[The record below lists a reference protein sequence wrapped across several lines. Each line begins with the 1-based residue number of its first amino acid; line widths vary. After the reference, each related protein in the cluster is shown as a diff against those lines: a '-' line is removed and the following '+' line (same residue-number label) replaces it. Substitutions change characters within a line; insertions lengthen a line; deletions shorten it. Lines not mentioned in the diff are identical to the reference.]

1 MFKEEIAFLDAAR
14 ARAHFEGLARALE
27 PELVG
32 RIGHLL
38 AASPDPDRALDYL
51 ERMLDTNPPAFAR
64 LARSASGLQSMM
76 AVFGY
81 SRYLSDEVLQ
91 KPEWLELVCASGDMH
106 RSLSM
111 EQMSDRLE
119 RFLPEGVPQP
129 LLLARFRRQET
140 LRILLR
146 DVRGLCSMAEVTQ
159 ELSTLADAVLD
170 VTYRRIRVE
179 FEKRHGEPR
188 CPDAKG
194 APRRCEFSILAMGKL
209 GGEELNYSSDIDL
222 MFVFGANGE
231 TSGEK
236 SISNK
241 EFFKKVANYFTEL
254 LSSYTTE
261 GMCYRV
267 DLRLRPDG
275 RNGELCLSTAGALE
289 YYKARGRD
297 WELQMLIKAR
307 VAAGEYGPGSELLQ
321 KVEPLIYAT
330 TTDFGAVEAVS
341 QSRMR
346 IHEKL
351 ALKRG
356 GETETDVK
364 LCRGGIR
371 DIEFLVQCL
380 QRLHGGRERW
390 VRHGGTLLALSRLRD
405 KALLSATEYSRL
417 ASAYTFMRNLE
428 HRLQFE
434 EDRQTHSLPPPGSR
448 SMYLLSRRMPES
460 QSGGEWSPE
469 RLRRELTQHLEE
481 VAELYERVIHAQQP
495 AYHGLVSESEGDVE
509 ADDAA
514 PAATPASN
522 LVRYLDQIAP
532 GLVASMIRHPLLR
545 GAERFEH
552 FLEKIRPRPE
562 WLRMMDRDATLAGRL
577 LDIFENSPFLAEEL
591 LRIPEL
597 IEELALFGSGPGEPP
612 VDADAAELRRWFRRE
627 IFRTE
632 CESVCLN
639 RPVFETLEAT
649 SLLGERAIRAA
660 YRIAVQSVIEAHPP
674 AQGYLVGH
682 QLMVVALGRLGMQE
696 FDVGSDADLV
706 FVLPQEDAHHTRFW
720 TRVAEKLID
729 VISSYT
735 GEGVIFAIDTR
746 LRPSGREGELV
757 QTETAFVEYFE
768 RSAQA
773 WEGMAYMKS
782 YAVAGDVERA
792 TKFLNE
798 LQRVDWRRYGQSG
811 RSMADLRKMR
821 FRLEREQ
828 GTANPLKAGFGGYYD
843 IDFALLY
850 LRLRS
855 AGIFYKQL
863 NTPRRIN
870 VIEEMGHL
878 ERADAAFLRDAATF
892 YRAIDHGLRLIHGH
906 AEGSL
911 PTAQAELDNLSE
923 LMKRWTMEHLHDQ
936 PLAEEL
942 LQIQVRTREFFDR
955 LFTP

>member
-1 MFKEEIAFLDAAR
+1 VFKEPITFLDSAR
-14 ARAHFEGLARALE
+14 ARAHFEILNNALE
-27 PELVG
+27 PELLG

-38 AASPDPDRALDYL
+38 AASPDPDRALDYM
-51 ERMLDTNPPAFAR
+51 ERMLAGNPAAFER
-64 LARSASGLQSMM
+64 LARSASGLQSMV

-81 SRYLSDEVLQ
+81 SRYLADEVLQ
-91 KPEWLELVCASGDMH
+91 KPEWLELVCASGDLH
-106 RSLSM
+106 RSLSV

-129 LLLARFRRQET
+129 VLLARFRRQET
-140 LRILLR
+140 LRIMLR
-146 DVRGLCSMAEVTQ
+146 DVRRFCGMAEVTQ

-170 VTYRRIRVE
+170 VTYRRIRAE
-179 FEKRHGEPR
+179 LERKHGEPR
-188 CPDAKG
+188 FHDARG

-222 MFVFGANGE
+222 MFVYGENGE
-231 TSGEK
+231 TSGDK

-241 EFFKKVANYFTEL
+241 EFFKKVANWFTEL

-275 RNGELCLSTAGALE
+275 RNGEICLSKAGALG
-289 YYKARGRD
+289 YYESRGRD

-307 VAAGEYGPGSELLQ
+307 VAAGEYGPGRELLEH
-321 KVEPLIYAT
+321 VEPLIYAT
-330 TTDFGAVEAVS
+330 TTDFGAIEAVS

-351 ALKRG
+351 MLKRG
-356 GETETDVK
+356 AESETDVK

-405 KALLSATEYSRL
+405 KALLSGKEYARL
-417 ASAYTFMRNLE
+417 ATAYTFLRNVE

-434 EDRQTHSLPPPGSR
+434 EDRQTHSLPAAGTR
-448 SMYLLSRRMPES
+448 GAHLLARRMPES
-460 QSGGEWSPE
+460 HSGAEWDE
-469 RLRRELTQHLEE
+469 NRLRLELDQHREQ
-481 VAELYERVIHAQQP
+481 VAEIYERVIHAHQP
-495 AYHGLVSESEGDVE
+495 SYQAGDHAESGEPSPVGQ
-509 ADDAA
+509 AA
-514 PAATPASN
+514 ASN
-522 LVRYLDQIAP
+522 LVRFLDQIAP
-532 GLVASMIRHPLLR
+532 GLAGALLRHPLAR

-552 FLEKIRPRPE
+552 FLEIIRSRTE
-562 WLRMMDRDATLAGRL
+562 WMRLLDGDAVLAGRV
-577 LDIFENSPFLAEEL
+577 LDIFENSPFLAEEV
-591 LRIPEL
+591 LRTPEL
-597 IEELALFGSGPGEPP
+597 LEEFALLGSPVCEAPPG
-612 VDADAAELRRWFRRE
+612 ADAAELRRWFRRE
-627 IFRTE
+627 MFRIQ
-632 CESVCLN
+632 CESVCLA
-639 RPVFETLEAT
+639 RPVFETLQA
-649 SLLGERAIRAA
+649 SSVLGERAIRAA
-660 YRIAVQSVIEAHPP
+660 YEIAVGHVREAHPP
-674 AQGYLVGH
+674 AAGYSPGD
-682 QLMVVALGRLGMQE
+682 QLMVIALGRLGMYE
-696 FDVGSDADLV
+696 FDLGSDAYLV
-706 FVLPQEDAHHTRFW
+706 FVLPSGDAHHMRFW

-746 LRPSGREGELV
+746 LRPNGREGPLV
-757 QTETAFVEYFE
+757 QTDAAYLEYFE
-768 RSAQA
+768 RQAQA
-773 WEGMAYMKS
+773 WEGMAHMKS
-782 YAVAGDVERA
+782 YAVAGNVEQA
-792 TKFLNE
+792 TKFLHE

-821 FRLEREQ
+821 LRLEREQ
-828 GTANPLKAGFGGYYD
+828 GSANPLKAGFGGYYD

-863 NTPRRIN
+863 NTPRRID
-870 VIEEMGHL
+870 VVEEMGHL
-878 ERADAAFLRDAATF
+878 DRADAAFLRDAATF

-906 AEGSL
+906 AEGTL
-911 PTAQAELDNLSE
+911 PTAQAGLENLGE

-936 PLAEEL
+936 PLADEL
-942 LQIQVRTREFFDR
+942 LQIQVRTREYFDR
-955 LFTP
+955 LFAP